1 MANPSDLAEM
11 STIRSQI
18 DELTAR
24 VVKMAERYE
33 TTPDSAIAS
42 DLFGAERA
50 LVNAQRSIYRASAAL
65 A

>member
-1 MANPSDLAEM
+1 MPNPSDLAEM

-18 DELTAR
+18 AELTAR
-24 VVKMAERYE
+24 VVKVAERYDK
-33 TTPDSAIAS
+33 TPDSAIAG

-50 LVNAQRSIYRASAAL
+50 LVNAQRSIDRAAAAL